1 LTVIEPLLAT
11 NPPITVPA
19 ELAGNDV
26 FSLLVAIENPSNIF
40 TGLTLIASEN

>member
-19 ELAGNDV
+19 EFAGNV
-26 FSLLVAIENPSNIF
+26 VLSLLVATENPSNILIGV
-40 TGLTLIASEN
+40 TLTAS